1 VLLAKTFRSR
11 TFRLALMAIAGFG
24 MIVLSLLGYIYWS
37 TTSYV
42 VSRSDRAIAAE
53 QSLLQTAYGRGGR
66 DALEAAIK
74 TRIAGRPF
82 DGGLY
87 LLADQNFKPI
97 AGNLDSWPR
106 GLSATRGF
114 VNFDVPNNAGRRSSY
129 RALVRTLPD
138 ESHLLVGRSAED
150 LESFTRAID
159 AALAF
164 TLLLIAVLAGV
175 VSILVTRRT
184 VGRIESINATSRAI
198 MERGLAARIRLR
210 GINDEWDEL
219 AKNLNSMLD
228 RIEAL
233 MREVREVT
241 DNVAHDLR
249 TPLARIRGRL
259 EKASSG
265 PRKAESD
272 QKLIDDMIGDLD
284 DVLRIFSSLMRIS
297 QIESS
302 ARTEGFAVVD
312 LAATARDV
320 VELFDAAAEEKLI
333 KLSVTGD
340 PCVVVTGDR
349 DLLFDAVANVVDNAI
364 KYGKKN
370 GSVTVTVRALEHDA
384 LIAVA
389 DDGPGIPSDEFA
401 HIFKRFYR
409 LERSR
414 CTAGNGLGL
423 SLVAAVAHLHRA
435 RIDLK
440 DNQPGLAFRLIIPN
454 GAAALSEKA
463 GAPVQG

>member
-1 VLLAKTFRSR
+1 MLLAKTFRSR
-11 TFRLALMAIAGFG
+11 TFRIALTAIAGFG
-24 MIVLSLLGYIYWS
+24 TIVLSLLGYIYWS

-42 VSRSDRAIAAE
+42 ASRSDRAIAVE
-53 QSLLQTAYGRGGR
+53 QSLLQAAYDQGGRG
-66 DALEAAIK
+66 ALEAAIK
-74 TRIAGRPF
+74 TRIAEKAF
-82 DGGLY
+82 NGGLY
-87 LLADQNFKPI
+87 LLADQNFKPV
-97 AGNLDSWPR
+97 AGDLDSWPHE
-106 GLSATRGF
+106 LSGASGF
-114 VNFDVPNNAGRRSSY
+114 GNFGAPDTGGRSSY
-129 RALVRTLPD
+129 RALIDTLPD
-138 ESHLLVGRSAED
+138 NSHLLVGRNAED
-150 LESFTRAID
+150 LESFKRTID
-159 AALAF
+159 TALAF

-198 MERGLAARIRLR
+198 MERGLAARIGLR
-210 GINDEWDEL
+210 GVNDEWDEL
-219 AKNLNSMLD
+219 ARNLNSMLD

-259 EKASSG
+259 EKASGS
-265 PRKAESD
+265 PRSAESD

-297 QIESS
+297 QIESA

-312 LAATARDV
+312 LAAVARDV
-320 VELFDAAAEEKLI
+320 VELFDAAAEEKPI
-333 KLSVTGD
+333 ELSVAGD

-349 DLLFDAVANVVDNAI
+349 DLLFDAVANLVDNAI

-370 GSVTVTVRALEHDA
+370 GLVTVTVRALEHDA

-440 DNQPGLAFRLIIPN
+440 DNQPGLAFRLIIPS
-454 GAAALSEKA
+454 GDAAFGEKVSEGNA
-463 GAPVQG
+463 QG

>member
-24 MIVLSLLGYIYWS
+24 TIVLSLLGYIYWL

-42 VSRSDRAIAAE
+42 VSRTDHAIAAE
-53 QSLLQTAYGRGGR
+53 QSLLLTAYGRGDR

-74 TRIAGRPF
+74 TRIAERAF

-87 LLADQNFKPI
+87 LLANQNFKPI

-106 GLSATRGF
+106 GLSATSGF
-114 VNFDVPNNAGRRSSY
+114 GDFYVPNNAGRQSSY

-138 ESHLLVGRSAED
+138 TSHLLVGRSAED
-150 LESFTRAID
+150 VASFTRGID

-259 EKASSG
+259 EKASSSS
-265 PRKAESD
+265 RKADSD

-349 DLLFDAVANVVDNAI
+349 DLLFDAVANLVDNAI
-364 KYGKKN
+364 KYGKKK
-370 GSVTVTVRALEHDA
+370 G
-384 LIAVA
+384 
-389 DDGPGIPSDEFA
+389 
-401 HIFKRFYR
+401 
-409 LERSR
+409 
-414 CTAGNGLGL
+414 
-423 SLVAAVAHLHRA
+423 
-435 RIDLK
+435 
-440 DNQPGLAFRLIIPN
+440 
-454 GAAALSEKA
+454 
-463 GAPVQG
+463 

>member
-1 VLLAKTFRSR
+1 MTGGARG
-11 TFRLALMAIAGFG
+11 AL
-24 MIVLSLLGYIYWS
+24 V
-37 TTSYV
+37 
-42 VSRSDRAIAAE
+42 
-53 QSLLQTAYGRGGR
+53 
-66 DALEAAIK
+66 AAIK
-74 TRIAGRPF
+74 ARIAERAF
-82 DGGLY
+82 DGGVY
-87 LLADQNFKPI
+87 LLADQNFKPL
-97 AGNLDSWPR
+97 AGNLAGWPQD
-106 GLSATRGF
+106 LSGGT
-114 VNFDVPNNAGRRSSY
+114 FDAPGTGRRSSY
-129 RALVRTLPD
+129 RVLVCTLPD
-138 ESHLLVGRSAED
+138 QWHLLVGHSTQD
-150 LESFTRAID
+150 LESFTRAIG

-164 TLLLIAVLAGV
+164 TLLLIAMLAGV

-198 MERGLAARIRLR
+198 MERGLAARIGLR
-210 GINDEWDEL
+210 GVNDEWDEL
-219 AKNLNSMLD
+219 VKNLNSMLD

-233 MREVREVT
+233 MREVREVS

-259 EKASSG
+259 EKASGG

-284 DVLRIFSSLMRIS
+284 GVLRIFSSLMRIS
-297 QIESS
+297 QIESA
-302 ARTEGFAVVD
+302 ARTEGFAIVD
-312 LAATARDV
+312 LATIARDV
-320 VELFDAAAEEKLI
+320 VELFDAAAEQKPI
-333 KLSVTGD
+333 KLSVAGD

-349 DLLFDAVANVVDNAI
+349 DLLFDAVANLVDNAI

-370 GSVTVTVRALEHDA
+370 GVVTVTVRALERDA
-384 LIAVA
+384 LFAVA

-401 HIFKRFYR
+401 HIFRRFYR

-440 DNQPGLAFRLIIPN
+440 DNQPGLAFRLLIPS
-454 GAAALSEKA
+454 GKTTPDDRA
-463 GAPVQG
+463 

>member
-1 VLLAKTFRSR
+1 MRLKRRSR
-11 TFRLALMAIAGFG
+11 R
-24 MIVLSLLGYIYWS
+24 VL
-37 TTSYV
+37 
-42 VSRSDRAIAAE
+42 RKRA
-53 QSLLQTAYGRGGR
+53 
-66 DALEAAIK
+66 
-74 TRIAGRPF
+74 F

-106 GLSATRGF
+106 GLSATPGF
-114 VNFDVPNNAGRRSSY
+114 GNFDVPNNAGRRSSY

-249 TPLARIRGRL
+249 TPLGADTGPARKG
-259 EKASSG
+259 
-265 PRKAESD
+265 
-272 QKLIDDMIGDLD
+272 
-284 DVLRIFSSLMRIS
+284 
-297 QIESS
+297 
-302 ARTEGFAVVD
+302 
-312 LAATARDV
+312 
-320 VELFDAAAEEKLI
+320 
-333 KLSVTGD
+333 
-340 PCVVVTGDR
+340 
-349 DLLFDAVANVVDNAI
+349 
-364 KYGKKN
+364 
-370 GSVTVTVRALEHDA
+370 
-384 LIAVA
+384 
-389 DDGPGIPSDEFA
+389 
-401 HIFKRFYR
+401 
-409 LERSR
+409 LERPAQGGIGSK
-414 CTAGNGLGL
+414 
-423 SLVAAVAHLHRA
+423 
-435 RIDLK
+435 ID
-440 DNQPGLAFRLIIPN
+440 R
-454 GAAALSEKA
+454 
-463 GAPVQG
+463 

>member
-1 VLLAKTFRSR
+1 MLLAKTFRSR

-24 MIVLSLLGYIYWS
+24 AIVLSLLGYIYWS

-42 VSRSDRAIAAE
+42 ASRTDRVIAAE
-53 QSLLQTAYGRGGR
+53 QSLLQVAYDRGGR
-66 DALEAAIK
+66 GALVAAIK
-74 TRIAGRPF
+74 ARIAERAV

-97 AGNLDSWPR
+97 AGNLADWPR
-106 GLSATRGF
+106 DLSSG
-114 VNFDVPNNAGRRSSY
+114 NFDAPGTGRRSSY
-129 RALVRTLPD
+129 RVLVRTLPD
-138 ESHLLVGRSAED
+138 QWHLLVGQSAED
-150 LESFTRAID
+150 LESFRRAID

-164 TLLLIAVLAGV
+164 TLLLIAMLAGV

-210 GINDEWDEL
+210 GVNDEWDEL

-259 EKASSG
+259 EKASGS

-272 QKLIDDMIGDLD
+272 QKLIDDTIGDLD
-284 DVLRIFSSLMRIS
+284 GVLRIFSSLMRIS
-297 QIESS
+297 QIESA
-302 ARTEGFAVVD
+302 ARTEGFAIVD
-312 LAATARDV
+312 LATIARDV
-320 VELFDAAAEEKLI
+320 VELFDAAAEQKPI
-333 KLSVTGD
+333 TLSVAGD

-349 DLLFDAVANVVDNAI
+349 DLLFDAVANLVDNAI

-370 GSVTVTVRALEHDA
+370 GMVTVTVRALEHEA

-401 HIFKRFYR
+401 HIFRRFYR

-440 DNQPGLAFRLIIPN
+440 DNQPGLAFRLLIPS
-454 GAAALSEKA
+454 GKTTPEDRA
-463 GAPVQG
+463 